1 MSADVSPDE
10 YVGVPVG
17 VSVGVF
23 VGVSWV
29 LPWTFPS
36 VTGACRGML

>member
-36 VTGACRGML
+36 VTAACRGML